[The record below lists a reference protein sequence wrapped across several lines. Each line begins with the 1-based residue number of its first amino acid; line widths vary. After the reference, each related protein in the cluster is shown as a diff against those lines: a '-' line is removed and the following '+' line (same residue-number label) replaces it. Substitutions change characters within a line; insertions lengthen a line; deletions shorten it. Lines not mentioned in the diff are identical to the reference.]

1 MGKREVNILDSAAKA
16 VAEVSFFIESEGLPK
31 TAKKFVD
38 DAFAFFEKIS
48 NDMILHKPCKY
59 LRWRKLEYRCVNLKK
74 KYVVA
79 YLSLK
84 KEIII
89 CDFVSAKLLKE

>member
-1 MGKREVNILDSAAKA
+1 MGKRKISILDSAARA
-16 VAEVSFFIESEGLPK
+16 VAEVSFFIEGKGLPK

-48 NDMILHKPCKY
+48 DDRVLYRPCKY
-59 LRWRKLEYRCVNLKK
+59 SRWKQLNYRCINFKK

-79 YLSLK
+79 YLSLE

-89 CDFVSAKLLKE
+89 CNFVLSKLLKS

>member
-1 MGKREVNILDSAAKA
+1 MGKRKVSILQEAATS
-16 VAEVSFFIESEGLPK
+16 VAEISYFIEGKGMPL

-38 DAFAFFEKIS
+38 GVFEFFAAIS
-48 NDMILHKPCKY
+48 IDSVDNRLCSY
-59 LRWRKLEYRCVNLKK
+59 ARWKDLGYQCVSYKK

-79 YLSLK
+79 YLSLQ

-89 CDFVSAKLLKE
+89 CDFVVAKLLKD

>member
-1 MGKREVNILDSAAKA
+1 MGKRTISILQEAATS
-16 VAEVSFFIESEGLPK
+16 VAEISYFIEGKGMPE
-31 TAKKFVD
+31 TAKKFAD
-38 DAFAFFEKIS
+38 DVFKFFETIS
-48 NDMILHKPCKY
+48 IDMVNHRLCGY
-59 LRWRKLEYRCVNLKK
+59 ARWKDLGYQCVSYKK

-89 CDFVSAKLLKE
+89 CDFVVAKLLKD

>member
-1 MGKREVNILDSAAKA
+1 MGKRKISILDSAARS
-16 VAEVSFFIESEGLPK
+16 VAEVSFFIEVKGLPK

-48 NDMILHKPCKY
+48 EDKILHQPCKY
-59 LRWRKLEYRCVNLKK
+59 SRWKQLDYRCINFKS

-79 YLSLK
+79 YLSLE

-89 CDFVSAKLLKE
+89 CDFVSSKLLKS

>member
-1 MGKREVNILDSAAKA
+1 MGKRKVSILEQAATA
-16 VAEVSFFIESEGLPK
+16 VAEIAFFIEGKGMPL

-48 NDMILHKPCKY
+48 IDTADHRLCDYK
-59 LRWRKLEYRCVNLKK
+59 RWQDLGYQCIHYKK

-79 YLSLK
+79 YLSLSN
-84 KEIII
+84 EIII
-89 CDFVSAKLLKE
+89 CDFVAAKLLKE